1 MKILI
6 IGLGGF
12 IGAVM
17 RYSISGWVHRIVG
30 SSLPYGTLVVNI
42 LGSFILG
49 FFLLLAEDR
58 FTISPAWRNFI
69 AIGMMGALTTFST
82 FSFETFMLLQEN
94 LYGQVLLNI
103 GLNVVLTIAA
113 VWAGM
118 FLARIV

>member
-1 MKILI
+1 MNILI

-17 RYSISGWVHRIVG
+17 RYSISGWVHRFLG
-30 SSLPYGTLVVNI
+30 AGMPYGTLAVNV

-49 FFLLLAEDR
+49 FFLLLAEER

-69 AIGMMGALTTFST
+69 AVGMMGALTTFST
-82 FSFETFMLLQEN
+82 FSFETFMLFQEN
-94 LYGQVLLNI
+94 LYGQVILNI

-118 FLARIV
+118 SLARVV

>member
-17 RYSISGWVHRIVG
+17 RYSISGWVHRLVG
-30 SSLPYGTLVVNI
+30 SGLPYGTLAVNI

-49 FFLLLAEDR
+49 FFLLLAEER
-58 FTISPAWRNFI
+58 FTISPEWRNFI
-69 AIGMMGALTTFST
+69 AVGMMGALTTFST
-82 FSFETFMLLQEN
+82 FSFETYMLLQEN
-94 LYGQVLLNI
+94 LYGQVALNI

-118 FLARIV
+118 ALARVV

>member
-17 RYSISGWVHRIVG
+17 RYFISGWVHRFVG
-30 SSLPYGTLVVNI
+30 SNMPYGTLAVNI

-58 FTISPAWRNFI
+58 FTISPARRNFI
-69 AIGMMGALTTFST
+69 AVGMLGALTTFST
-82 FSFETFMLLQEN
+82 FSFETLMLIQEN
-94 LYGQVLLNI
+94 LYGQVLLN
-103 GLNVVLTIAA
+103 GGKL
-113 VWAGM
+113 
-118 FLARIV
+118 

>member
-30 SSLPYGTLVVNI
+30 SGLPYGTLAVNI

-49 FFLLLAEDR
+49 FFLLLAEER

-69 AIGMMGALTTFST
+69 AVGMMGALTTFST
-82 FSFETFMLLQEN
+82 FSFETFMLFQDN

-103 GLNVVLTIAA
+103 GLNVILTIAA

-118 FLARIV
+118 TLARIV

>member
-12 IGAVM
+12 IGAVT
-17 RYSISGWVHRIVG
+17 RYFISGWVHRFVG
-30 SSLPYGTLVVNI
+30 SGLPYGTLAVNI

-58 FTISPAWRNFI
+58 FAISPAWRNFI
-69 AIGMMGALTTFST
+69 AVGMMGALTTFST
-82 FSFETFMLLQEN
+82 FSFETLMLIQEN
-94 LYGQVLLNI
+94 LYGQVLLNV
-103 GLNVVLTIAA
+103 GFNVLLTIAA

-118 FLARIV
+118 SLARMV